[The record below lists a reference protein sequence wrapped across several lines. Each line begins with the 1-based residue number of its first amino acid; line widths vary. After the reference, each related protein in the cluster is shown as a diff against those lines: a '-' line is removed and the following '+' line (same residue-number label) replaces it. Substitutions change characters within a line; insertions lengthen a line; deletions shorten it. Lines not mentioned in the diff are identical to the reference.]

1 MASPIFLLT
10 VGEFPA
16 DAAALLDLMPLE
28 CAYRLALHLGS
39 DLRRHVRDR
48 ALRELRRARYSD
60 LKACPAAK
68 EIARALDAER
78 TDPKDDEALRRI
90 IVLDRGRALRWRA
103 IAAVLD

>member
-1 MASPIFLLT
+1 MSLSLFAPLS
-10 VGEFPA
+10 GELP
-16 DAAALLDLMPLE
+16 AAALLDLLPLQVA
-28 CAYRLALHLGS
+28 CRLALHLDG

-78 TDPKDDEALRRI
+78 VDPRDEALRRI

-103 IAAVLD
+103 IAMVLE